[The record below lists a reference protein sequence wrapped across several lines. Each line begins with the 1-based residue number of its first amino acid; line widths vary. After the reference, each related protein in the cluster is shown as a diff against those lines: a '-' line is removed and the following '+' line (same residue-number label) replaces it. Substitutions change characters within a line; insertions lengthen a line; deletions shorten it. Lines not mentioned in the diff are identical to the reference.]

1 MRWRLS
7 GLLLTAGGAVLVRCS
22 EPTQLL
28 QLRSMNN
35 LFVLFGESQR
45 ADDADFLRQLR
56 ETWAPTLAW
65 EPAFQF
71 MSTHFPSLR

>member
-1 MRWRLS
+1 
-7 GLLLTAGGAVLVRCS
+7 
-22 EPTQLL
+22 
-28 QLRSMNN
+28 MNN

-65 EPAFQF
+65 EPALQF

>member
-1 MRWRLS
+1 V
-7 GLLLTAGGAVLVRCS
+7 LTLGPVLVLWS

-35 LFVLFGESQR
+35 LFVLFGENQR
-45 ADDADFLRQLR
+45 ADDADFLQELR

-65 EPAFQF
+65 EPAFKF
-71 MSTHFPSLR
+71 MSIHFPSLR